1 MSKEEAKKTEPID
14 EKRKKSLFRYIA
26 VMFVVAFA
34 LVLVSLLGQH
44 KSLSLSSGVVQN
56 AADLQEYNR
65 DLNDRVVALTEELAQ
80 ANSELERYKSLP
92 LPEEVQKA
100 YEMLLTG
107 EMDKLEEYKQYLGP
121 KGLEMYENLMKE
133 GNSND

>member
-1 MSKEEAKKTEPID
+1 MSEEKKNAPMD
-14 EKRKKSLFRYIA
+14 EKRKHSLFRYLA
-26 VMFVVAFA
+26 VMFAVAFV
-34 LVLVSLLGQH
+34 LVLLSMLGQH

-65 DLNDRVVALTEELAQ
+65 ELNDQVLELTEDLTQ
-80 ANSELERYKSLP
+80 ANAELEQYRKLP

-107 EMDKLEEYKQYLGP
+107 DTEKLEEYKQYLGP
-121 KGLEMYENLMKE
+121 KGLETYENLMKE
-133 GNSND
+133 GN